1 MTLLDKLIKQQQEE
15 YHRKLYVYFR
25 KEARKSK
32 LSPQAFKDKLDE
44 LGAAGYRQIPV
55 TTVRKYWKPKT
66 FSLAK
71 IEKNNQV
78 SLIYFDGKEFHQC
91 LTSCK
96 DD

>member
-1 MTLLDKLIKQQQEE
+1 MTSLQKATKQQLEA
-15 YHRKLYVYFR
+15 YHRRHYVDFM
-25 KEARKSK
+25 KEASKCK

-44 LGAAGYRQIPV
+44 LGAAGYRLIPM

-78 SLIYFDGKEFHQC
+78 SLIYFDEKN
-91 LTSCK
+91 SISV
-96 DD
+96 

>member
-1 MTLLDKLIKQQQEE
+1 MTSLQKATKQQREAYQRR
-15 YHRKLYVYFR
+15 HYVYFR

-71 IEKNNQV
+71 IEKKTIRF
-78 SLIYFDGKEFHQC
+78 L
-91 LTSCK
+91 
-96 DD
+96 